1 MKRVAGV
8 GVDVVGIGRLARV
21 RGRRGGLIEHV
32 TAEEERVGGV
42 DDVRAAEL
50 WTGKEAIAK
59 SIGTG
64 FWQMGVG
71 WSDVRISTDHAVT
84 LHGRAARLAP
94 DSTFALTF
102 SQDGDRLIAVA
113 VRWHDA

>member
-8 GVDVVGIGRLARV
+8 GVDVVGISRLARV

-32 TAEEERVGGV
+32 TAEEEREGGV
-42 DDVRAAEL
+42 DDLRAAEL

-59 SIGTG
+59 AIGTG

-71 WSDVRISTDHAVT
+71 WADVRITRDYAVT
-84 LHGRAARLAP
+84 LHGRAAELAP
-94 DSTFALTF
+94 GSTFALTF
-102 SQDGDRLIAVA
+102 SRDGDRLIAIA
-113 VRWHDA
+113 MRWSPG